1 MQKSGLVFPLFPNLT
16 DPLTSSVYNEWNEFK
31 ILCGCEY
38 SIPNT
43 SYISFVSD
51 IDHEHNE
58 ECELLN
64 ELRDQLAT
72 ANYTI
77 NDLTEKVEDKDK
89 LIEWYGRRNANQAEI
104 ISNLEKTIEQLTEKV
119 KKTAT
124 SVYTQTNEKNLTSTH
139 SQTDVVPLKSVQV
152 EPSLALNRIIKPDAT
167 HIPRINRPRGNDRVE
182 EQPLKLSSQ
191 QNTGETVNHRRN
203 VLILSDSHGR
213 HYSKL
218 LANDLGADF
227 ETLGI
232 VKPNATID
240 GIIADLEQKIKYFSK
255 NDYLIVMAGANAINS

>member
-1 MQKSGLVFPLFPNLT
+1 M
-16 DPLTSSVYNEWNEFK
+16 
-31 ILCGCEY
+31 
-38 SIPNT
+38 
-43 SYISFVSD
+43 SD

-124 SVYTQTNEKNLTSTH
+124 SVYTQTK
-139 SQTDVVPLKSVQV
+139 
-152 EPSLALNRIIKPDAT
+152 RI
-167 HIPRINRPRGNDRVE
+167 
-182 EQPLKLSSQ
+182 
-191 QNTGETVNHRRN
+191 
-203 VLILSDSHGR
+203 
-213 HYSKL
+213 
-218 LANDLGADF
+218 
-227 ETLGI
+227 
-232 VKPNATID
+232 
-240 GIIADLEQKIKYFSK
+240 
-255 NDYLIVMAGANAINS
+255 